1 MATVSVLSPAIVTGK
16 PLSVGDAVQVEII
29 DRSTHPLVFIDPA
42 IVGNRLTVSKKA
54 YAAMRFYNL
63 LTPDGYNPKTK
74 KGRAQGYSSA
84 IMHFAPANRS
94 GFEVCRFRSAGCS
107 AACLNT
113 AGHGGIKLDADGLNA
128 VQLARIAR
136 TLVFFLNR
144 FLFSIILIREIE
156 QHERRARNNGLTPV
170 VRLNGT
176 SDLDWERIR
185 LNDNRTVL
193 ETFPHIQFYDYTKVA
208 KRALAN
214 ARGEHPANYSLTF
227 SRSETNWSD
236 CVDVLNAG
244 GNVAVVFNICH
255 CKRACKHEIPD
266 VGMTYEGYRVING
279 DHDDLRFKD
288 PRGVIV
294 GLKAKGPAKQDTSGF
309 VVDVRP
315 ALPVKIARRPKLARA
330 A

>member
-1 MATVSVLSPAIVTGK
+1 MHRVTTT
-16 PLSVGDAVQVEII
+16 P
-29 DRSTHPLVFIDPA
+29 DRSIHPIAFVDPA
-42 IVGNRLTVSKKA
+42 IVGTGLTVSKAA
-54 YAAMRFYNL
+54 YAAVGYYNM

-74 KGRAQGYSSA
+74 KGRAMGYSSA

-94 GFEVCRFRSAGCS
+94 GYEVCRFRSAGCT

-113 AGHGGIKLDADGLNA
+113 AGHGGINLDATGLNA
-128 VQLARIAR
+128 VQRARIAR
-136 TLVFFLNR
+136 TITFFLNR
-144 FLFSIILIREIE
+144 FLFNVILVREIT
-156 QHERRARNNGLTPV
+156 QHVRRARNNGLTPV

-176 SDLDWERIR
+176 SDLPWERLR
-185 LNDNRTVL
+185 VGVAGETVFQL
-193 ETFPHIQFYDYTKVA
+193 FPHIQFYDYTKVPE
-208 KRALAN
+208 RALAN
-214 ARGEHPANYSLTF
+214 ARGEHPANYALTF

-255 CKRACKHEIPD
+255 CKRACKHEIAD
-266 VGMTYEGYRVING
+266 GMTYKGYRVING
-279 DHDDLRFKD
+279 DHDDLRFLD

-294 GLKAKGPAKQDTSGF
+294 GLKAKGPAKLDTSGF

-315 ALPVKIARRPKLARA
+315 ALPVQLSTRRNAQLARA